1 MLDPQKR
8 SDPESWHKPNG
19 VTRGRFIADVKSYY
33 DRWNV
38 VEAKAPG
45 EKGAFKG
52 VKIISDKYGIYK
64 EMGVYKEPSTEIS

>member
-1 MLDPQKR
+1 M
-8 SDPESWHKPNG
+8 
-19 VTRGRFIADVKSYY
+19 KSYY